1 MAIKKGI
8 LFSLL
13 ILAFSLCANLTYGIA
28 EQNRLK
34 IEVIYFHATIRCE
47 SCLLIER
54 QTRETIEQV
63 YSTNLKDGT
72 LSFSSLDFQDEQN
85 SELAERYEIDSQTLI
100 VQISNGSKVIKWK
113 KLEKIWEYMNNY
125 EKFRKYI
132 VEEINE
138 YLKEV
143 KNGESKN

>member
-1 MAIKKGI
+1 
-8 LFSLL
+8 
-13 ILAFSLCANLTYGIA
+13 
-28 EQNRLK
+28 
-34 IEVIYFHATIRCE
+34 
-47 SCLLIER
+47 
-54 QTRETIEQV
+54 
-63 YSTNLKDGT
+63 LKDGT